1 MKNLTTLYMATA
13 LSAMLSA
20 CGDSTPPDITS
31 VQAYVTGHVTDPAG
45 APVAGAAV
53 RIQATQPSTGNVY
66 TEESTSTGSDGA
78 FAATLRVGLVSP
90 HVTDILLT
98 ATPPAGAGLAP
109 STTTGLSVAFS
120 SEDPPTDTLHVEVG
134 LQAQ

>member
-1 MKNLTTLYMATA
+1 MKNLTTLYIATA

-53 RIQATQPSTGNVY
+53 RIQATQPSTGDVL

-78 FAATLRVGLVSP
+78 FAVTLGMVLVSP
-90 HVTDILLT
+90 QVAAIQVT
-98 ATPPAGAGLAP
+98 ATPPGGAGLAP
-109 STTTGLSVAFS
+109 RTTTGLSVAFS
-120 SEDPPTDTLHVEVG
+120 SEDPPTDTLRVEVS
-134 LQAQ
+134 LLAQ

>member
-1 MKNLTTLYMATA
+1 MKNLTTLYIATA

-53 RIQATQPSTGNVY
+53 RIQATQPSTGDVL
-66 TEESTSTGSDGA
+66 TEESTWN
-78 FAATLRVGLVSP
+78 
-90 HVTDILLT
+90 
-98 ATPPAGAGLAP
+98 GAGLAASGRHP
-109 STTTGLSVAFS
+109 GHSDSTGGRWAGAEDNYGPIRSV
-120 SEDPPTDTLHVEVG
+120 
-134 LQAQ
+134 